1 MFLTD
6 SLYEYWTQQGES
18 DGNEE
23 SLKENSTHFNK
34 HWISDVIVTL
44 SEAVITSH
52 SSRDDYTFE
61 AGGRLTLI
69 KTPGPIKDVLNCLSL

>member
-6 SLYEYWTQQGES
+6 YLREYWTQQGES
-18 DGNEE
+18 RGNEE

-34 HWISDVIVTL
+34 HCISDVILTL
-44 SEAVITSH
+44 SEAVIMSN

-61 AGGRLTLI
+61 AGGR
-69 KTPGPIKDVLNCLSL
+69 